1 MKKFSVVAVLTL
13 GIISVSGAF
22 AGNNTPVSHVMS
34 SDTVKTDSVT
44 PQQPD
49 STPAFRFGISQND
62 TVSPDT
68 VKTDS
73 LR

>member
-1 MKKFSVVAVLTL
+1 MKKFSVVAVLAL

-22 AGNNTPVSHVMS
+22 AGNNTPVSQIPTA
-34 SDTVKTDSVT
+34 DTVKTDSVT

-49 STPAFRFGISQND
+49 STPAFRLNISQND